1 MVNTTN
7 IWKVIEKVLELIT
20 IIIVM
25 NKVLKSM
32 VNNIATLVK
41 IMNRMF

>member
-7 IWKVIEKVLELIT
+7 IWKVIEKVLELKT

-32 VNNIATLVK
+32 VNNITILVK
-41 IMNRMF
+41 IMNKML

>member
-32 VNNIATLVK
+32 VNNITTLVK